1 MRAAIF
7 HSLHA
12 CDSQIE
18 YKHFDPVFL
27 LMSAPAQVNP
37 FSCLSLLFLLHAI
50 LSLKNSSQKK
60 TIGCISEF
68 HSQIKY
74 D

>member
-7 HSLHA
+7 HSLHD
-12 CDSQIE
+12 CDSRIE
-18 YKHFDPVFL
+18 YKHFDPIFL

-37 FSCLSLLFLLHAI
+37 FSYLSLLFLLHAI

>member
-12 CDSQIE
+12 CDFQVE
-18 YKHFDPVFL
+18 YKYFDPVFL

-37 FSCLSLLFLLHAI
+37 FYCLSLLFLLHAI
-50 LSLKNSSQKK
+50 LSLKNSSQK
-60 TIGCISEF
+60 ISLDAYLSF
-68 HSQIKY
+68 IHR
-74 D
+74 